1 MSGRATRAMLES
13 GLTRPALR
21 RPMLARRFLYTLAL
35 VAVCVSTGKA
45 QMRHNVFSVGG
56 SVREDGTQHAME
68 NAQVTLKQLTGP
80 VISSTYTRNNGDFQI
95 DGLRA
100 GDYILEVVAKDFEP
114 HRETI
119 TLSDGS
125 RLGMTIFMSK
135 SGAKSGAGAMQ
146 MSISAHQ
153 LSVPH
158 KAFDEF
164 EKGMMMVY
172 SKSDY
177 RGGINQFQ
185 LAIRDFPTYYE
196 AYAEEGSAYYQLQ
209 DTKNAEDAL
218 HKSIELSSGQYAD
231 ALFTLAAIQTDS
243 KQYEDAEKTARQGI
257 AADSSSWRGP
267 FELARALNAL
277 KRPDEAEKNAR
288 QSRDMMPDNP
298 PVYLLLANIHIQK
311 KDYPALA
318 HDLDDYLRLSP
329 FGPEADQARKTRERV
344 QAELDAPKKDVS
356 ANKKDDA
363 DDDDEDDDSADTSAA
378 TDKKAGPVVEPD
390 TSGLPSL
397 PPPSPAQ

>member
-1 MSGRATRAMLES
+1 ML
-13 GLTRPALR
+13 PR
-21 RPMLARRFLYTLAL
+21 RSFYL
-35 VAVCVSTGKA
+35 VAFLVFCVSTGKT
-45 QMRHNVFSVGG
+45 QSRHNVFSVGG
-56 SVREDGTQHAME
+56 SVREDGTQRALE
-68 NAQVTLKQLTGP
+68 NVPVTIKQLTGP
-80 VISSTYTRNNGDFQI
+80 VVGSAYTRNNGDFQI
-95 DGLRA
+95 DGLGA
-100 GDYILEVVAKDFEP
+100 GDYILEIVAKDYEP

-119 TLSDGS
+119 TLTDGS

-135 SGAKSGAGAMQ
+135 SGAKSPLATMQ

-164 EKGMMMVY
+164 EKGMTLVY

-185 LAIRDFPTYYE
+185 LAIRDFPNYYE

-209 DTKNAEDAL
+209 ETKSAEDAL
-218 HKSIELSSGQYAD
+218 RKSIELSSGQYAD
-231 ALFTLAAIQTDS
+231 AFFTLAAIQTDS
-243 KQYEDAEKTARQGI
+243 KQYEEAEKTARQGI
-257 AADSSSWRGP
+257 ATDSSSWRGP

-277 KRPDEAEKNAR
+277 KHPEEAEKSAQ
-288 QSRDMMPDNP
+288 QSRNMVPDNP

-311 KDYPALA
+311 KDYPALVR
-318 HDLDDYLRLSP
+318 DLDEYLRLAP

-344 QAELDAPKKDVS
+344 QADLNAPKKDVS

-363 DDDDEDDDSADTSAA
+363 DDDDDDDDADTPTPA
-378 TDKKAGPVVEPD
+378 DKKAAPVVEPD
-390 TSGLPSL
+390 NSGLPSL
-397 PPPSPAQ
+397 PPPSPAN

>member
-1 MSGRATRAMLES
+1 MS
-13 GLTRPALR
+13 
-21 RPMLARRFLYTLAL
+21 ARRFLFFVAL
-35 VAVCVSTGKA
+35 WALCVPAAGA
-45 QMRHNVFSVGG
+45 QNRHHLFSIGG
-56 SVREDGTQHAME
+56 TVREDGTQRALE
-68 NAQVTLKQLTGP
+68 NILVTLKQLTGP
-80 VISSTYTRNNGDFQI
+80 VVSTTYTRNNGDFQI
-95 DGLRA
+95 DGLGA
-100 GDYILEVVAKDFEP
+100 GDYVLEITAKDYDA

-125 RLGMTIFMSK
+125 RLGIPIFL
-135 SGAKSGAGAMQ
+135 AKIGMKALASMQ

-164 EKGMMMVY
+164 EKGMTLVY
-172 SKSDY
+172 GKSDY

-196 AYAEEGSAYYQLQ
+196 AYAEQGSAYYQLQ
-209 DTKNAEDAL
+209 DTKNAEESL
-218 HKSIELSSGQYAD
+218 RKSIELSSGQYAD
-231 ALFTLAAIQTDS
+231 AIFTLAAIETDN
-243 KQYEDAEKTARQGI
+243 KQYDEAEKIARQGI

-277 KRPDEAEKNAR
+277 KRPDEAEKYAR

-311 KDYPALA
+311 KDLTALA
-318 HDLDDYLRLSP
+318 RDLDDYLRLSP
-329 FGPEADQARKTRERV
+329 VGPEADQARKTRARV
-344 QAELDAPKKDVS
+344 QATLDAPKKDAS
-356 ANKKDDA
+356 ADQKGDA
-363 DDDDEDDDSADTSAA
+363 DDDDDEDDADAPPA
-378 TDKKAGPVVEPD
+378 PDKKSAPAVEPD

-397 PPPSPAQ
+397 PPPSPAN